1 MTGRL
6 RRAGRPARPG
16 RLGRPGRLV
25 SGTAAWAAG
34 TAIAVTLA
42 WLGAQ
47 VVLRDA
53 VTGGQQAPVLGAG
66 PPTSRPAGSP
76 SPGPR
81 VSSPPS
87 GTPSPRGP
95 GAPGAASPAPA
106 PGPSRPAPSPGSGVV
121 HSYALTGG
129 RVTLLV
135 AATSV
140 QLVDATPA
148 AGFSVQTWSA
158 AGWLRV
164 DFSEGSDVSSL
175 IATWNSRAPTVQI
188 FND

>member
-1 MTGRL
+1 MTR
-6 RRAGRPARPG
+6 

-53 VTGGQQAPVLGAG
+53 VTGGQPAPILGAG
-66 PPTSRPAGSP
+66 GAGAPTSPPAGSP
-76 SPGPR
+76 SPDPHG
-81 VSSPPS
+81 SAS
-87 GTPSPRGP
+87 PSPARSP
-95 GAPGAASPAPA
+95 GAPGAASPDPA
-106 PGPSRPAPSPGSGVV
+106 PSRPAPSQGSGTVR
-121 HSYALTGG
+121 SYALTGG

-140 QLVDATPA
+140 QLVAATPA

-164 DFSEGSDVSSL
+164 DFSGGSGVSSL
-175 IATWNSRAPTVQI
+175 IATWNSGSPTVQT

>member
-1 MTGRL
+1 MTRRQGR
-6 RRAGRPARPG
+6 A
-16 RLGRPGRLV
+16 GRLV

-66 PPTSRPAGSP
+66 GPTSPPAGSP
-76 SPGPR
+76 SPDPR
-81 VSSPPS
+81 GSATPAR
-87 GTPSPRGP
+87 TPSP

-106 PGPSRPAPSPGSGVV
+106 PSRPARSPGSGVV
-121 HSYALTGG
+121 RSYALTGG

-140 QLVDATPA
+140 QLVAATPA

-175 IATWNSRAPTVQI
+175 IATWNSGSPTVQT

>member
-1 MTGRL
+1 MT
-6 RRAGRPARPG
+6 G

-25 SGTAAWAAG
+25 SGAAAWAAG

-53 VTGGQQAPVLGAG
+53 VAGGQPAPILGAG
-66 PPTSRPAGSP
+66 TPTSQPAGSP
-76 SPGPR
+76 SPDPHG
-81 VSSPPS
+81 SASPSP
-87 GTPSPRGP
+87 TPSPGV
-95 GAPGAASPAPA
+95 PGAASPAPA
-106 PGPSRPAPSPGSGVV
+106 PSRPAQSPGSGAVR
-121 HSYALTGG
+121 SYALTGG

-140 QLVDATPA
+140 QLVAATPA

-164 DFSEGSDVSSL
+164 DFSAGSGVSSL
-175 IATWNSRAPTVQI
+175 IATWNSGSPTVQI

>member
-1 MTGRL
+1 VGRL
-6 RRAGRPARPG
+6 G
-16 RLGRPGRLV
+16 RLGRPGRLA
-25 SGTAAWAAG
+25 GGIAAWAAG

-53 VTGGQQAPVLGAG
+53 VSGGQQAPVLAAGAPTSQPPG
-66 PPTSRPAGSP
+66 PPSPDPRGSASP
-76 SPGPR
+76 SRG
-81 VSSPPS
+81 
-87 GTPSPRGP
+87 PSP
-95 GAPGAASPAPA
+95 AITSPAPA
-106 PGPSRPAPSPGSGVV
+106 PSRPAPRSGSGAVR
-121 HSYALTGG
+121 SYALTGG
-129 RVTLLV
+129 HVTLLV
-135 AATSV
+135 AASSV
-140 QLVDATPA
+140 QLVAATPA

-175 IATWNSRAPTVQI
+175 IATWNSGVPTVQT

>member
-1 MTGRL
+1 MTRRLGRT
-6 RRAGRPARPG
+6 G

-25 SGTAAWAAG
+25 SGAAAWAVG

-53 VTGGQQAPVLGAG
+53 VTGGQPAPVLAAG
-66 PPTSRPAGSP
+66 TPTPPPAVSPPPDPRGSP
-76 SPGPR
+76 SPAR
-81 VSSPPS
+81 
-87 GTPSPRGP
+87 TPSP

-106 PGPSRPAPSPGSGVV
+106 PSRPGRGQGSGVV
-121 HSYALTGG
+121 RSYALTGG

-140 QLVDATPA
+140 QLVAATPA

-164 DFSEGSDVSSL
+164 DFSAGSGVSSL
-175 IATWNSRAPTVQI
+175 IATWNSGSPTVQT
-188 FND
+188 FDD

>member
-1 MTGRL
+1 MTRRPGGPGRL
-6 RRAGRPARPG
+6 T
-16 RLGRPGRLV
+16 RLGRPGRLI
-25 SGTAAWAAG
+25 SGAAAWAAG

-53 VTGGQQAPVLGAG
+53 VTGGQPAPILGAWT
-66 PPTSRPAGSP
+66 PTAQPGSP
-76 SPGPR
+76 SPDPHG
-81 VSSPPS
+81 SASPSP
-87 GTPSPRGP
+87 TPSP
-95 GAPGAASPAPA
+95 GAPGDASPDPA
-106 PGPSRPAPSPGSGVV
+106 PSRPASPGSGTVR
-121 HSYALTGG
+121 SYALTGG

-140 QLVDATPA
+140 QLVAATPA

-164 DFSEGSDVSSL
+164 DFSEGSDVGSL
-175 IATWNSRAPTVQI
+175 IATWNSGAPTVQT
-188 FND
+188 FTD